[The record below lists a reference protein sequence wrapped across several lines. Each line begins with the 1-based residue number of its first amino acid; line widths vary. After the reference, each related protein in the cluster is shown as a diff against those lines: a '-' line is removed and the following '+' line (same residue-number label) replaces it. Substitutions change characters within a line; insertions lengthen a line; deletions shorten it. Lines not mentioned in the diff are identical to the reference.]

1 MISKRVIIVIF
12 LLKLQ
17 ALNLTYLFFIF
28 LQAFCWIKDVK
39 EKPTFVIV
47 RGSLQGATSTAINK
61 KLDLV
66 PISKFSFLKFFK
78 NLLKTLKCETDD
90 AINYSKAKELAK
102 DYNKALDCFFQ
113 VYKEWI
119 KTDREKYYS
128 FSI

>member
-1 MISKRVIIVIF
+1 
-12 LLKLQ
+12 
-17 ALNLTYLFFIF
+17 
-28 LQAFCWIKDVK
+28 VK